1 MGHVSVRRPAGKK
14 AAIRPRIRPFPDNPR
29 RSPWLAISAS

>member
-14 AAIRPRIRPFPDNPR
+14 AAIRPRIRPFPDNPMPR
-29 RSPWLAISAS
+29 RSPCTSAS